1 MKKTTR
7 NIIISLAVL
16 LVLGA
21 AAAVLILTNPSAVE
35 TEESSSSTS
44 SESMDKIIDKEI
56 ADVESVAIENAESG
70 ETITLVPTKSSAD
83 SEENDTFTIEG
94 WEDEE
99 VLTSDALSL
108 AQAFYSITP
117 TKELG
122 TVENLAEYGLDGDG
136 AYKATVTG
144 TDGSTET
151 VVVGSEA
158 GETYGWYILYND
170 TVYIAPLSTNLYQG
184 KYYGLPL
191 DTNCKAAVMNMN
203 VLAELGLDAVPET
216 MEELIEAASGRGT
229 YTINVSGVGDWDMY
243 PYFWLFGGVLTNDDF
258 TQATGYLDSAESIA
272 AMEKIAELHDAGIF
286 TIRDVDGSV
295 DAWDGINSEYAM
307 FLEGPWYFGS
317 YEDSEAKGIVA
328 ATVPTYNGKSA
339 SVVGGENVAVF
350 STSEHPDAAYEFAK
364 FLTSTE
370 AQLALLQAGQL
381 PILKSLVDSDE
392 VQSNPVWSVYM
403 AQMESAKARIP
414 SPNNSNIQQIWS
426 DMVTNIF
433 VNGADIAAELQ
444 NAAALIDEQLA

>member
-1 MKKTTR
+1 MLPLWNELHPEITVEAVRQDSSQYHEMIVTSFGTGASPDVAR
-7 NIIISLAVL
+7 VDIANIAAYAAQGG
-16 LVLGA
+16 LVALSDCPDFA
-21 AAAVLILTNPSAVE
+21 
-35 TEESSSSTS
+35 
-44 SESMDKIIDKEI
+44 EI
-56 ADVESVAIENAESG
+56 
-70 ETITLVPTKSSAD
+70 SAD
-83 SEENDTFTIEG
+83 YMD
-94 WEDEE
+94 
-99 VLTSDALSL
+99 
-108 AQAFYSITP
+108 
-117 TKELG
+117 
-122 TVENLAEYGLDGDG
+122 
-136 AYKATVTG
+136 
-144 TDGSTET
+144 
-151 VVVGSEA
+151 
-158 GETYGWYILYND
+158 
-170 TVYIAPLSTNLYQG
+170 APLSTNLYQG

-191 DTNCKAAVMNMN
+191 DTNCKAAVVNLN

-216 MEELIEAASGRGT
+216 LEELIEAASGRGS

-243 PYFWLFGGVLTNDDF
+243 PYFWLFGGV
-258 TQATGYLDSAESIA
+258 
-272 AMEKIAELHDAGIF
+272 
-286 TIRDVDGSV
+286 DGSV

-307 FLEGPWYFGS
+307 FFEGPWYFGS

-328 ATVPTYNGKSA
+328 STIPTYNGKSA

-433 VNGADIAAELQ
+433 VSGADITTELQ

>member
-1 MKKTTR
+1 MKKNALKT
-7 NIIISLAVL
+7 LAL
-16 LVLGA
+16 LL
-21 AAAVLILTNPSAVE
+21 AAVLVIGSFAGCGQPAQEPSAPP
-35 TEESSSSTS
+35 ESEAPVTGG
-44 SESMDKIIDKEI
+44 DDTP
-56 ADVESVAIENAESG
+56 AEPV
-70 ETITLVPTKSSAD
+70 TITFWHTYSD
-83 SEENDTFTIEG
+83 SEEAQLLDV
-94 WEDEE
+94 
-99 VLTSDALSL
+99 VLPLWNELHPEITVEAVRQDSSQYHEMIVTSFGTVASPDVARVDIANIAAYAAQGGLVALSDYPD
-108 AQAFYSITP
+108 F
-117 TKELG
+117 
-122 TVENLAEYGLDGDG
+122 AEISADYMD
-136 AYKATVTG
+136 
-144 TDGSTET
+144 
-151 VVVGSEA
+151 
-158 GETYGWYILYND
+158 
-170 TVYIAPLSTNLYQG
+170 APLSTNLYQG

-191 DTNCKAAVMNMN
+191 DTNCKAAVVNLN

-216 MEELIEAASGRGT
+216 LEELIEAASGRGS

-243 PYFWLFGGVLTNDDF
+243 PYFWLFGGV
-258 TQATGYLDSAESIA
+258 
-272 AMEKIAELHDAGIF
+272 
-286 TIRDVDGSV
+286 DGSV

-307 FLEGPWYFGS
+307 FFEGPWYFGS

-328 ATVPTYNGKSA
+328 STIPTYNGKSA

-433 VNGADIAAELQ
+433 VDGADITAELQ

>member
-1 MKKTTR
+1 MKKNALKT
-7 NIIISLAVL
+7 LALLLAAV
-16 LVLGA
+16 LVLGSFTGCGE
-21 AAAVLILTNPSAVE
+21 AVQEPSVPP
-35 TEESSSSTS
+35 
-44 SESMDKIIDKEI
+44 
-56 ADVESVAIENAESG
+56 ESG
-70 ETITLVPTKSSAD
+70 APASDAAETPAEPVTITFWHTYSD
-83 SEENDTFTIEG
+83 SEEAQLLDV
-94 WEDEE
+94 
-99 VLTSDALSL
+99 VLPLWNELHPEITVEAVRQDSSQYHEMIVTSFGTGASPDVARVDIANIAAYAAQGGLVALSDYPD
-108 AQAFYSITP
+108 F
-117 TKELG
+117 
-122 TVENLAEYGLDGDG
+122 AEISADYMD
-136 AYKATVTG
+136 
-144 TDGSTET
+144 
-151 VVVGSEA
+151 
-158 GETYGWYILYND
+158 
-170 TVYIAPLSTNLYQG
+170 APLSTNLYQG

-191 DTNCKAAVMNMN
+191 DTNCKAAVVNLN

-216 MEELIEAASGRGT
+216 LEELIEAASGRGS

-243 PYFWLFGGVLTNDDF
+243 PYFWLFGGV
-258 TQATGYLDSAESIA
+258 
-272 AMEKIAELHDAGIF
+272 
-286 TIRDVDGSV
+286 DGSV

-307 FLEGPWYFGS
+307 FFEGPWYFGS

-328 ATVPTYNGKSA
+328 STIPTYNGKSA

-433 VNGADIAAELQ
+433 VSGADITTELQ

>member
-1 MKKTTR
+1 MKKNALKT
-7 NIIISLAVL
+7 LAL
-16 LVLGA
+16 LLAAVFVLGSFA
-21 AAAVLILTNPSAVE
+21 GCSQPAQEPSAPP
-35 TEESSSSTS
+35 ESEAPVTGG
-44 SESMDKIIDKEI
+44 DDTP
-56 ADVESVAIENAESG
+56 AEPV
-70 ETITLVPTKSSAD
+70 TITFWHTYSD
-83 SEENDTFTIEG
+83 SEEAQLLDV
-94 WEDEE
+94 
-99 VLTSDALSL
+99 VLPLWNELHPEITVEAVRQDSRQYHEMIVTSFGTGASPDVARVDIANIAAYAAQGGLVALSDYPD
-108 AQAFYSITP
+108 F
-117 TKELG
+117 
-122 TVENLAEYGLDGDG
+122 AEISADYMD
-136 AYKATVTG
+136 
-144 TDGSTET
+144 
-151 VVVGSEA
+151 
-158 GETYGWYILYND
+158 
-170 TVYIAPLSTNLYQG
+170 APLSTNLYQG

-191 DTNCKAAVMNMN
+191 DTNCKAAVVNLN

-216 MEELIEAASGRGT
+216 LEELIEAASGRGS

-243 PYFWLFGGVLTNDDF
+243 PYFWLFGGV
-258 TQATGYLDSAESIA
+258 
-272 AMEKIAELHDAGIF
+272 
-286 TIRDVDGSV
+286 DGSV

-307 FLEGPWYFGS
+307 FFEGPWYFGS

-328 ATVPTYNGKSA
+328 ATIPTYNGKSA

-350 STSEHPDAAYEFAK
+350 STSENPDAAYEFAK
-364 FLTSTE
+364 FLTSAE

-433 VNGADIAAELQ
+433 VSGADITTELQ

>member
-1 MKKTTR
+1 MENKFK
-7 NIIISLAVL
+7 SLMSGAFPVVL
-16 LVLGA
+16 AGC
-21 AAAVLILTNPSAVE
+21 
-35 TEESSSSTS
+35 
-44 SESMDKIIDKEI
+44 
-56 ADVESVAIENAESG
+56 
-70 ETITLVPTKSSAD
+70 
-83 SEENDTFTIEG
+83 
-94 WEDEE
+94 
-99 VLTSDALSL
+99 VLT
-108 AQAFYSITP
+108 
-117 TKELG
+117 
-122 TVENLAEYGLDGDG
+122 
-136 AYKATVTG
+136 
-144 TDGSTET
+144 
-151 VVVGSEA
+151 A
-158 GETYGWYILYND
+158 GIG
-170 TVYIAPLSTNLYQG
+170 G
-184 KYYGLPL
+184 
-191 DTNCKAAVMNMN
+191 
-203 VLAELGLDAVPET
+203 
-216 MEELIEAASGRGT
+216 
-229 YTINVSGVGDWDMY
+229 
-243 PYFWLFGGVLTNDDF
+243 YFWLFGGVLTNDDF

-433 VNGADIAAELQ
+433 VNGADITAELQ

>member
-1 MKKTTR
+1 MKNK
-7 NIIISLAVL
+7 LAKL
-16 LVLGA
+16 LALLLA
-21 AAAVLILTNPSAVE
+21 AALLTACMAGCTGK
-35 TEESSSSTS
+35 TEQPAKAEATEKAEPAKDSTP
-44 SESMDKIIDKEI
+44 
-56 ADVESVAIENAESG
+56 ADEE
-70 ETITLVPTKSSAD
+70 ITLTFWHTYGDA
-83 SEENDTFTIEG
+83 EEAQFKDVVLPL
-94 WEDEE
+94 WEKAHPNIKIDAVRQDGGQFHEMI
-99 VLTSDALSL
+99 VTSFGTGMSPDVARVDIANIAAYAKQGGLVALSDY
-108 AQAFYSITP
+108 ADF
-117 TKELG
+117 
-122 TVENLAEYGLDGDG
+122 AEISGDYLD
-136 AYKATVTG
+136 
-144 TDGSTET
+144 
-151 VVVGSEA
+151 
-158 GETYGWYILYND
+158 
-170 TVYIAPLSTNLYQG
+170 APLSTNLYQG

-191 DTNCKAAVMNMN
+191 DTNCKAAVVNKN
-203 VLAELGLDAVPET
+203 VLKEIGLDDVPET
-216 MEELIEAASGRGT
+216 MEAFIEAAKDRGT
-229 YTINVSGVGDWDMY
+229 YSLNVSGVGDWDMY

-350 STSEHPDAAYEFAK
+350 STSEHTDAAYEFAK

-433 VNGADIAAELQ
+433 VNGADITAELQ

>member
-1 MKKTTR
+1 MKKNALKT
-7 NIIISLAVL
+7 LALLLAAV
-16 LVLGA
+16 LVLGSFA
-21 AAAVLILTNPSAVE
+21 GCGQPAQEPSAPP
-35 TEESSSSTS
+35 ESEAPVTGG
-44 SESMDKIIDKEI
+44 DDTP
-56 ADVESVAIENAESG
+56 AEPV
-70 ETITLVPTKSSAD
+70 TITFWHTYSD
-83 SEENDTFTIEG
+83 SEEAQLLDV
-94 WEDEE
+94 
-99 VLTSDALSL
+99 VLPLWNELHPEITVEAVRQDSSQYHEMIVTSFGTGASPDVARVDIANIAAYAAQGGLVALSDYPD
-108 AQAFYSITP
+108 F
-117 TKELG
+117 
-122 TVENLAEYGLDGDG
+122 AEISADYMD
-136 AYKATVTG
+136 
-144 TDGSTET
+144 
-151 VVVGSEA
+151 
-158 GETYGWYILYND
+158 
-170 TVYIAPLSTNLYQG
+170 APLSTNLYQG

-191 DTNCKAAVMNMN
+191 DTNCKAAVVNLN

-216 MEELIEAASGRGT
+216 MEELIEAAAGRGS

-243 PYFWLFGGVLTNDDF
+243 PYFWLFGGV
-258 TQATGYLDSAESIA
+258 
-272 AMEKIAELHDAGIF
+272 
-286 TIRDVDGSV
+286 DGSV

-307 FLEGPWYFGS
+307 FFEGPWYFGS

-328 ATVPTYNGKSA
+328 STIPTYNGKSA

-350 STSEHPDAAYEFAK
+350 STSENPDAAYEFAK
-364 FLTSTE
+364 FLTSAE

-433 VNGADIAAELQ
+433 VDGADITAELQ